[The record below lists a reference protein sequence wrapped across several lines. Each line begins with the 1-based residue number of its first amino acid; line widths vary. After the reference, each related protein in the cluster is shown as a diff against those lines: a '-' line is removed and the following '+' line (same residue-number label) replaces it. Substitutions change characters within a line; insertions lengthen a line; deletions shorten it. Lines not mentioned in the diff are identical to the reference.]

1 MATQTATE
9 RLKESIRLLELKQQ
23 EEGKILKEQLKI
35 TYESL
40 KPVNLIKSSLKE
52 ITTSVE
58 IKNDLLG
65 AIMSILS
72 GYFAKR
78 MVAGSNSNVFIKV
91 LGALLQFG
99 VTGLIAK
106 NADAIRSFLSTLIDK
121 MVHPAEET
129 PEPDSV

>member
-9 RLKESIRLLELKQQ
+9 RLKESIRLLEMKQ
-23 EEGKILKEQLKI
+23 EAEGKILKEQLKI

-52 ITTSVE
+52 ITSSVE
-58 IKNDLLG
+58 VKNDLLG

-72 GYFAKR
+72 GYLTKR

-106 NADAIRSFLSTLIDK
+106 NADTIRNFLSTLIDK

-129 PEPDSV
+129 PQP